1 MLLHSQRPHASRLRL
16 RSSRVALDPVDDDI
30 LINYLYATPDNAV
43 NKDADMQSVVDEGDD
58 AVADT
63 TAKPTAADTSAKFTA
78 TSSCDVKHHNL
89 TKLQIC
95 WSGTT
100 NYKKAVTSKLA
111 ADNQEEMIQWCLQL
125 CQSMIL

>member
-1 MLLHSQRPHASRLRL
+1 MTIF
-16 RSSRVALDPVDDDI
+16 SSI
-30 LINYLYATPDNAV
+30 LYATPDNAV

-111 ADNQEEMIQWCLQL
+111 AETKKK
-125 CQSMIL
+125 